1 MTVKLIMMVNITLF
15 YELINGLEFLEMI
28 NVVGDQP
35 EKEKDDIIRSFKV
48 IIISKFG
55 LICLSK
61 VYGW

>member
-1 MTVKLIMMVNITLF
+1 
-15 YELINGLEFLEMI
+15 MI

-48 IIISKFG
+48 IIRSKFG